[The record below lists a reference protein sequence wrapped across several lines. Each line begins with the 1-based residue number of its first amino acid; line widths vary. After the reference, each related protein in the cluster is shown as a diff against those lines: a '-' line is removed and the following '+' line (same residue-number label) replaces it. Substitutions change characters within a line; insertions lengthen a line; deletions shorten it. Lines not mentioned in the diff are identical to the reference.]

1 MVVVVEGQESEVGER
16 AEGGRDDVVDV
27 VDV

>member
-1 MVVVVEGQESEVGER
+1 MVEGQESEVGER

>member
-1 MVVVVEGQESEVGER
+1 VVVVEGQESEVGGR